1 MNAMLKFLHAERNS
15 LMKSVGSTI
24 VFVSSS
30 PTMELITLA
39 KEKYSGNFS
48 DDIVGGCDRHIGR
61 KGKLAIT

>member
-1 MNAMLKFLHAERNS
+1 
-15 LMKSVGSTI
+15 MKSVGSTI